1 MIGGRIRKNNKK
13 VPMDE
18 LNGHFYLKKSEKN
31 TKNDKKIT
39 RQLLRP
45 AGIYIYYES
54 F

>member
-1 MIGGRIRKNNKK
+1 MIGGRIRKTNKK
-13 VPMDE
+13 VTMDE
-18 LNGHFYLKKSEKN
+18 LNGHFYLNKSEKN
-31 TKNDKKIT
+31 DKKFT